1 MINISNASFTTPLP
15 LIRIYT
21 LPYFFKNN
29 LSPTKNIIIFKS
41 KNIVMNPL
49 LFILIVGWSMLISF
63 TVPKFIKNEELK
75 YGVTLMLNSMSLGV
89 YLGVTIGA
97 LFF

>member
-1 MINISNASFTTPLP
+1 
-15 LIRIYT
+15 
-21 LPYFFKNN
+21 
-29 LSPTKNIIIFKS
+29 
-41 KNIVMNPL
+41 MNPL